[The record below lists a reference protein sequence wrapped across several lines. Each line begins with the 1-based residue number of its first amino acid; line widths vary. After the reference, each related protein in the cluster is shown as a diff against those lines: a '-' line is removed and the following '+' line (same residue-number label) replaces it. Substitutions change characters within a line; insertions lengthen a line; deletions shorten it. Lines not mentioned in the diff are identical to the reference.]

1 MEQCQAIVDFEF
13 GRMVIIVASDVWVER
28 RTDMV
33 SQSQKPL
40 FDRFQVPL
48 ALTLTLASQRAT
60 ACMHGV
66 LEENAP

>member
-1 MEQCQAIVDFEF
+1 
-13 GRMVIIVASDVWVER
+13 MVIMAASDVWAGR

-33 SQSQKPL
+33 AQSQKPL

-48 ALTLTLASQRAT
+48 ALTLTLASRRAA

-66 LEENAP
+66 GEDNAS